1 MNGNVYILRVDEDGL
16 QFKGYLERFSEHL
29 FSELSIDKEWME
41 ETNITDELSVI
52 ANREGAVMGLPLN
65 RALYDEG
72 GNLLTVFGGNVF
84 VCKKATEGVSNITP
98 DDVRLIE
105 SRLWAVHGI
114 SHGFVFRKAQSELRK
129 WESNLIK

>member
-1 MNGNVYILRVDEDGL
+1 MNGNVYILRVGEDGL
-16 QFKGYLERFSEHL
+16 QFKGYLEKFSEHL

-41 ETNITDELSVI
+41 EINITDELSVI

-65 RALYDEG
+65 RALYDES
-72 GNLLTVFGGNVF
+72 GNLLTVFGGNIF
-84 VCKKATEGVSNITP
+84 VCKKDKNGIEDGITP

-114 SHGFVFRKAQSELRK
+114 SHGFVFRKDQDGLCE
-129 WESNLIK
+129 WQG